1 MELYRLGDYY
11 FLMDI
16 AVIIGAFSVFV
27 AASVGLCAYLWNL
40 SGRITTLSERVVK
53 LETIWDLKLA
63 DVGKDII
70 SKDESISKV
79 IQEEK

>member
-1 MELYRLGDYY
+1 
-11 FLMDI
+11 
-16 AVIIGAFSVFV
+16 
-27 AASVGLCAYLWNL
+27 LWNL